1 MNKITNLIYDLL
13 NSKIKLYS
21 RITKIR
27 IVRVGIIHPYF
38 DVIGGAE
45 VTSLSLID
53 VLITNKIK
61 TTLYCIKSPD
71 IEQTNLFSI
80 HKIKQKKFPIFWRYQ
95 RMMEVKNL
103 FSSVSNENILFVMSG
118 GLTLEKSNAKLVYVY
133 CHSSFL
139 GELEFVK
146 REFHGIKGIYYKII
160 QNSVQKSIEFLKNND
175 IKLISNSNFT
185 KTEIKKNFDKD
196 SCVIYPPIDINKFCN
211 ISNKQKE
218 NKVITIS
225 RFSVEKNLESVI
237 KIFNN
242 TDFFCELIGSAKHK
256 NQFKILENLQ
266 IAKGKNVKICNNVS
280 PQNIIELLATAK
292 VYLHTS
298 KETFGISVVE
308 SIAAGCIP
316 IVPDNSAHK
325 ETVPFEELR
334 YKDNEDAVNKI
345 NDAMRGK
352 FDDLRPKL
360 FKHIQ
365 KFSSEIFQKNII
377 ELIEKN

>member
-1 MNKITNLIYDLL
+1 M
-13 NSKIKLYS
+13 
-21 RITKIR
+21 
-27 IVRVGIIHPYF
+27 
-38 DVIGGAE
+38 GGAE

-80 HKIKQKKFPIFWRYQ
+80 HQIKQKKFPMFWRYQ
-95 RMMEVKNL
+95 RMTEVKSL
-103 FSSVSNENILFVMSG
+103 FNSVSNENILFVMSG

-133 CHSSFL
+133 CHSSFSR
-139 GELEFVK
+139 ELEFVK
-146 REFHGIKGIYYKII
+146 RKFHGIRGIYYKII
-160 QNSVQKSIEFLKNND
+160 QNSVQKSIELLKNKD

-196 SCVIYPPIDINKFCN
+196 SCVIYPPVDINKFYN

-218 NKVITIS
+218 SKVITIS

-237 KIFNN
+237 EIFNN

-266 IAKGKNVKICNNVS
+266 KVKGKNVKIYNNVS

-308 SIAAGCIP
+308 SIASGCIP

-334 YKDNEDAVNKI
+334 YKDNEDAVKKI
-345 NDAMRGK
+345 SDAMHGK
-352 FDDLRPKL
+352 FDDLQPKL

-365 KFSSEIFQKNII
+365 KFSSETFQKNII
-377 ELIEKN
+377 ELIKKN

>member
-1 MNKITNLIYDLL
+1 ML
-13 NSKIKLYS
+13 NFKIKLYP
-21 RITKIR
+21 RITKIK
-27 IVRVGIIHPYF
+27 ILNVGIIHPYF
-38 DVIGGAE
+38 DVTGGAE
-45 VTSLSLID
+45 MTSLSLID
-53 VLITNKIK
+53 VLIKNNIK
-61 TTLYCIKSPD
+61 TTLYCVTSPD

-80 HKIKQKKFPIFWRYQ
+80 HQIKQKKFPMFWRYQ
-95 RMMEVKNL
+95 RMTEVKNI
-103 FSSVSNENILFVMSG
+103 FNSVSNENILFVMSG
-118 GLTLEKSNAKLVYVY
+118 GMTLEKSNAKLVYVY
-133 CHSSFL
+133 CHSSFS
-139 GELEFVK
+139 GELEFAN

-160 QNSVQKSIEFLKNND
+160 QNRVKKSIKLLKNKD

-185 KTEIKKNFDKD
+185 KTEIKKDFDKD
-196 SCVIYPPIDINKFCN
+196 SHVIYPPVNINKFYN

-237 KIFNN
+237 RIFNK
-242 TDFFCELIGSAKHK
+242 TDFFCELIGNVKHK

-266 IAKGKNVKICNNVS
+266 IMKGNKVKIYSNILS
-280 PQNIIELLATAK
+280 QDIIELLATAK
-292 VYLHTS
+292 IYLHTS

-334 YKDNEDAVNKI
+334 YKDDEDAVKKI
-345 NDAMRGK
+345 NDAMCGK

-365 KFSSEIFQKNII
+365 KFSNEIFQKNII
-377 ELIEKN
+377 DLIGKDSHTPKFHY